1 MHNNLNT
8 FQLAAINEEKNALVL
23 ACPGSGKT
31 LVLTLKIAKELEKL
45 TKRTDRIV
53 ALTFT
58 NRAAD
63 EIDRR
68 INTMGIDISQLWT
81 GTIHSFCLQWI
92 IKPYGIYLFELQKSY
107 TILDEF
113 KAMELKDNFKSKFGI
128 PKYDDFLTRRDKN
141 GNYVNMTEKY
151 NNAAKSYHKHLLE
164 NNLIDFDLI
173 LYFSYYLITKYSQI
187 ANNLARLLKYFFID
201 EFQDTQD
208 LQYAI
213 VGEIIKASSGDCKIF
228 LVGDPDQAIF
238 NSLGGVVKTPSEI
251 SKDIGGY
258 TIKQLGLSNN
268 YRSTE
273 RLIKLYSKFQSTSL
287 VIKSQADYRDEQ
299 GIIFFDK
306 SIHKDDLV
314 NSITEIIKEEIA
326 KGVPPNDI
334 CILAPQWSFLT
345 SIARKL
351 RANLPDLDFD
361 SPGLT
366 LLPRNKDN
374 FWFKLARLILISKD
388 ASMYL
393 VRLKWAKELLEEL
406 TIITSIPTVID
417 NNSCR
422 ILLKKINSIHVCNE
436 DAIKYLEKSFKYF
449 FEIID
454 FEYSSSDLL
463 KEQWDSFFNG
473 IQRRYLNPDFKNVPK
488 DINYM
493 KKMFNSKEGIVVNT
507 CQGVKGEEFHTV
519 IAFGLLRGYLPHW
532 NQIINQPINKEI
544 IESNKLL
551 YVLCSRAKKN
561 IYLFSETGR
570 KTAKGVH
577 YKVNN
582 ELNAI
587 DFNKI

>member
-1 MHNNLNT
+1 M
-8 FQLAAINEEKNALVL
+8 
-23 ACPGSGKT
+23 
-31 LVLTLKIAKELEKL
+31 
-45 TKRTDRIV
+45 
-53 ALTFT
+53 
-58 NRAAD
+58 
-63 EIDRR
+63 
-68 INTMGIDISQLWT
+68 
-81 GTIHSFCLQWI
+81 
-92 IKPYGIYLFELQKSY
+92 
-107 TILDEF
+107 
-113 KAMELKDNFKSKFGI
+113 
-128 PKYDDFLTRRDKN
+128 
-141 GNYVNMTEKY
+141 
-151 NNAAKSYHKHLLE
+151 
-164 NNLIDFDLI
+164 
-173 LYFSYYLITKYSQI
+173 
-187 ANNLARLLKYFFID
+187 
-201 EFQDTQD
+201 
-208 LQYAI
+208 
-213 VGEIIKASSGDCKIF
+213 
-228 LVGDPDQAIF
+228 
-238 NSLGGVVKTPSEI
+238 
-251 SKDIGGY
+251 
-258 TIKQLGLSNN
+258 
-268 YRSTE
+268 
-273 RLIKLYSKFQSTSL
+273 
-287 VIKSQADYRDEQ
+287 
-299 GIIFFDK
+299 
-306 SIHKDDLV
+306 

-493 KKMFNSKEGIVVNT
+493 KKMFNSKEGDRKSVV
-507 CQGVKGEEFHTV
+507 
-519 IAFGLLRGYLPHW
+519 
-532 NQIINQPINKEI
+532 
-544 IESNKLL
+544 
-551 YVLCSRAKKN
+551 
-561 IYLFSETGR
+561 
-570 KTAKGVH
+570 
-577 YKVNN
+577 
-582 ELNAI
+582 
-587 DFNKI
+587 